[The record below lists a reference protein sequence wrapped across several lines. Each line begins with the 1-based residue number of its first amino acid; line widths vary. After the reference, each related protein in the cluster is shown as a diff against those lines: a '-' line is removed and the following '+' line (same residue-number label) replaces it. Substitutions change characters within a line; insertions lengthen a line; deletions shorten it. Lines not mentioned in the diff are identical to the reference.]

1 MWSLI
6 TQDREDLKMKKLS
19 TKWPL
24 RLTAICL
31 ALPGMYLLF
40 AVSYQTFNSVQF
52 ASRLVGGLGWIPLC
66 QNR

>member
-1 MWSLI
+1 
-6 TQDREDLKMKKLS
+6 MKKLS